1 MALKIGIVGCGA
13 IGKSLA
19 KYIVRDL
26 SAKAELSALY
36 DLDQKQCARISKRLT
51 VATLRELIKKSDL
64 VIESASGKS
73 AFTIVKSALENGK
86 DVMIM
91 SVGGVLDRFSELER
105 TAQAKKARIFIPS
118 GALAGIDG
126 LKASKISK
134 IKRAVLTTYKNPL
147 SFQGVKYISDKNIN
161 LAEIKK
167 DKVLFFGPASQ
178 AVKYFPQNINV
189 AAVLALAGIGKEKTK
204 VKIVASPSAKRN
216 IHEILVESNA
226 GVVRAR
232 TENVLHPDNP
242 KTSFLAVLAAAAT
255 LKQISEQVRIGT

>member
-19 KYIVRDL
+19 KYIVQDL
-26 SAKAELSALY
+26 SGKAVLSALY
-36 DLDQKQCARISKRLT
+36 DLDQRQCVRISRRL
-51 VATLRELIKKSDL
+51 ATGTLGKLIKKSDL

-73 AFTIVKSALENGK
+73 SFFIAKSALLQGK

-91 SVGGVLDRFSELER
+91 SVGGVLDQFSQLEKI
-105 TAQAKKARIFIPS
+105 AQAKKVRIFIPS

-126 LKASKISK
+126 LKASKIGK
-134 IKRAVLTTYKNPL
+134 IKKAVLTTYKNPA
-147 SFQGVKYISDKNIN
+147 SFQGVKYVADKKIN
-161 LAEIKK
+161 LTGIKK

-204 VKIVASPSAKRN
+204 VKIVASPRTKRN

-226 GVVRAR
+226 GLVRAR

-255 LKQISEQVRIGT
+255 LKQILESARIGT

>member
-19 KYIVRDL
+19 KYIIQDL
-26 SAKAELSALY
+26 SGKAVLSALY
-36 DLDQKQCARISKRLT
+36 DLDRKQSSLISKRLT
-51 VATLRELIKKSDL
+51 VGTLRELIKKSDL

-73 AFTIVKSALENGK
+73 AFAIAKPALENGK

-91 SVGGVLDRFSELER
+91 SVGGVLDRFSQLER
-105 TAQAKKARIFIPS
+105 IARAKHARIFIPS

-126 LKASKISK
+126 LKASMISK
-134 IKRAVLTTYKNPL
+134 IKKAVLTTYKNPL
-147 SFQGVKYISDKNIN
+147 SFQGVKYVADKKIN
-161 LAEIKK
+161 LAKIKK
-167 DKVLFFGPASQ
+167 DKVLFFGPAAQ

-204 VKIVASPSAKRN
+204 VKIVASPRAKRN

-226 GVVRAR
+226 GLVRAR

-255 LKQISEQVRIGT
+255 LKQISESARIGT

>member
-19 KYIVRDL
+19 KYIVKDL
-26 SAKAELSALY
+26 SGKAVLSALY
-36 DLDQKQCARISKRLT
+36 DIDQKQCVRISLRLT
-51 VATLRELIKKSDL
+51 VATLGELIKKSDL
-64 VIESASGKS
+64 VIESASGKA
-73 AFTIVKSALENGK
+73 AFVIAKSALGQGK

-91 SVGGVLDRFSELER
+91 SVGGVLDRFGELEKI
-105 TAQAKKARIFIPS
+105 AQAKKAKIFIPS

-126 LKASKISK
+126 LKASRISK
-134 IKRAVLTTYKNPL
+134 IKKVVLTTYKNPL
-147 SFQGVKYISDKNIN
+147 SFSGVKYISDKKIN
-161 LAEIKK
+161 LAKIKK
-167 DKVLFFGPASQ
+167 DKVLFFGPAAQ

-204 VKIVASPSAKRN
+204 VKIIASPLAKRN

-226 GVVRAR
+226 GLVRAR
-232 TENVLHPDNP
+232 TENILHPDNP

-255 LKQISEQVRIGT
+255 LKQILAPARIGT